1 MKFCNLKVQV
11 LVPVAPFTGA
21 WIEITPFWVIRT
33 PQPVAPFTGAWIEM
47 VDQTA
52 PLAGNRVAPF
62 TGAWIEIASIVTAVA
77 DVLGRSLH
85 GSVD

>member
-62 TGAWIEIASIVTAVA
+62 TGAWIEMPASAPREWRA
-77 DVLGRSLH
+77 AGRSLH